1 MNNVLTAEEF
11 LQKQY
16 DTEVYGL
23 LGSKVESSISDI
35 LHAKLFELSRR
46 RAKYVLIKLEA
57 EETGKVLASGKL
69 AGFNVTIPHKQNIL
83 PFLDSVDES
92 AKRCGSVNTVLCR
105 EGKLAGYN
113 TDLFGIEQTF
123 VRMGYDPAGK
133 RALILGTGGA
143 ALTCAAFLAG
153 KGCEVA
159 ACSREREKVAAF
171 AEKAKAC
178 SGAEVAAVT
187 YETLR
192 DCYDLIV
199 NCTPC
204 GMYPAEDAQA
214 LDIRQFSPEAVFDL
228 VYNPLRT
235 RLLRNARM
243 GVRTANGLYMLMMQA
258 AAAQKIFFGAEF
270 EKRDLDRLYT
280 ELEALLFFKR
290 LRDKFDKKSLALCG
304 FMGCGKSHVARLIG
318 KFSGLPVYDLDKII
332 EETEGKSIS
341 QIFEEAGESGFRD
354 IESAALRR
362 LSGVEGIISLGGG
375 SVLREENVREI
386 RKNSYLAFLDV
397 PLEVIKKR
405 LSGDT
410 TRPLLSGDPE
420 KLANLYDFRKGI
432 YKSVADATVFG
443 TNASSLVRN
452 LFENL

>member
-1 MNNVLTAEEF
+1 MNNVLTADEF

-23 LGSKVESSISDI
+23 LGNKVESSISDI
-35 LHAKLFELSRR
+35 LHAKLFALSRR

-57 EETGKVLASGKL
+57 EDLGRVAGSGKL

-83 PFLDSVDES
+83 PYLDAVDET

-105 EGKLAGYN
+105 EGRLTGYN
-113 TDLFGIEQTF
+113 TDLYGIEQTF
-123 VRMGYDPAGK
+123 LHMGYDPAGK

-143 ALTCAAFLAG
+143 ALTCAAYLRDRD
-153 KGCEVA
+153 CEIA
-159 ACSREREKVAAF
+159 CCSRDRERVAAF
-171 AEKAKAC
+171 AARAKAC
-178 SGAEVAAVT
+178 SGAEVSPVT

-192 DCYDLIV
+192 DRYELIV

-204 GMYPAEDAQA
+204 GMYPNEDAQA
-214 LDIRQFSPEAVFDL
+214 LDLRQFSPEAVFDL

-243 GVRTANGLYMLMMQA
+243 GVRTANGLRMRMMQA
-258 AAAQKIFFGAEF
+258 AAAQKSFFGAEF
-270 EKRDLDRLYT
+270 ARGDLEELLT
-280 ELEALLFFKR
+280 ELEAMLFFKR
-290 LRDKFDKKSLALCG
+290 LRDKYDKKCVALCG
-304 FMGCGKSHVARLIG
+304 FMGCGKSHAARLIG
-318 KFSGLPVYDLDKII
+318 KYAGLPVCDLDTMI
-332 EETEGKSIS
+332 EEREGKSIAE
-341 QIFEEAGESGFRD
+341 IFREAGESGFRD
-354 IESAALRR
+354 LESAAVRR
-362 LSGVEGIISLGGG
+362 LAGFEGVIALGGG

-386 RKNSYLAFLDV
+386 KKYAHLVFLDV
-397 PLEVIKKR
+397 PLEVIRKR
-405 LSGDT
+405 LAGDT

-432 YKSVADATVFG
+432 YKSAADTAVFG
-443 TNASSLVRN
+443 TDADRLVCN